1 MRALLI
7 VLALIVFVPRARAEG
22 FTPEQRQEVVNIL
35 REALRTDPS
44 IIRDALTTLQTAEE
58 KHHDQVTRDILTML
72 APKIADPQDP
82 VAGNPFGD
90 VTVVEFY
97 DTRCPYCRKMLP
109 TMAELLQQDPKVK
122 LVMKDMPILG
132 NASQLESRALLALQR
147 QGGYFKMQTP
157 IMMSAA
163 PSSRDSLRDEANSLG
178 LDGNRMLRDMDDP
191 VIKARLQNNLDLA
204 KQIGIDGTPAFVIG
218 THLVSGAA
226 DLKELQEAIAAVRAG
241 G

>member
-1 MRALLI
+1 
-7 VLALIVFVPRARAEG
+7 
-22 FTPEQRQEVVNIL
+22 
-35 REALRTDPS
+35 
-44 IIRDALTTLQTAEE
+44 
-58 KHHDQVTRDILTML
+58 
-72 APKIADPQDP
+72 
-82 VAGNPFGD
+82 
-90 VTVVEFY
+90 
-97 DTRCPYCRKMLP
+97 
-109 TMAELLQQDPKVK
+109 MAELLQQDPKVK

-147 QGGYFKMQTP
+147 QGGYFKMQAP